1 MSSYTA
7 CTSLG
12 QLTLAKTER
21 FSDNAVL
28 FFYDYTTTRVC
39 AISLSVHN
47 L

>member
-21 FSDNAVL
+21 FSENAVL
-28 FFYDYTTTRVC
+28 FYDYTTTRVC